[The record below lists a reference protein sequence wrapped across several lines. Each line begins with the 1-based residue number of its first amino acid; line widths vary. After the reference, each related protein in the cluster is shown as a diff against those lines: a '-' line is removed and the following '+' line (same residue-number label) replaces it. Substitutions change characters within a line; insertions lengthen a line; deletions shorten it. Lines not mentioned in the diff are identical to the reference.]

1 MKRHDMTCLFIK
13 VLHTS
18 PSPPPLS
25 LWLDNKRNGF
35 FTLSL
40 QLKIFEKKERNGDGL
55 RYRQV
60 SLR

>member
-1 MKRHDMTCLFIK
+1 MKRHDMLVYQSTTHLA
-13 VLHTS
+13 V
-18 PSPPPLS
+18 PPPLS
-25 LWLDNKRNGF
+25 LWLDSKRNGF